1 MYKPPIEIFTM
12 IENQVNE
19 HLKMKNAKIEEH
31 ILQEVLRLGINV
43 SKDDLIRAL
52 KNDREQYHAGFEDGK
67 RYMLQKIKAAMGD
80 ISDIIA
86 ELEE

>member
-19 HLKMKNAKIEEH
+19 HLKRKNAAIEED
-31 ILQEVLRLGINV
+31 ILQEVLRIGINV

-67 RYMLQKIKAAMGD
+67 GYMLRKIKASLGD
-80 ISDIIA
+80 LSDIIA